1 MVMVPCETTPC
12 VLVFVRL
19 KTSPS
24 TFHLPGKSNFY
35 QTHYFRHF
43 FLPTLRH
50 AHCVWQRA
58 SKNSSCN
65 TKFVKVRV
73 TIGVWEMRDKTGL
86 APPIC
91 FHVLTCF
98 HCFVRKH
105 HIYTNTQILIQIQI
119 LKYKYKH
126 NLPSAAGITRFYCF
140 VTSTSHFICFKVENT
155 AISWHHTLS
164 LLCQK
169 NIHFTF
175 HSLQSCE
182 YVERLLAALSACS
195 IPTLV
200 SQAVTIRSTFQFDE
214 ME

>member
-1 MVMVPCETTPC
+1 M
-12 VLVFVRL
+12 
-19 KTSPS
+19 
-24 TFHLPGKSNFY
+24 
-35 QTHYFRHF
+35 
-43 FLPTLRH
+43 
-50 AHCVWQRA
+50 
-58 SKNSSCN
+58 
-65 TKFVKVRV
+65 KVRV

-182 YVERLLAALSACS
+182 YVERLLAVLSACS

-200 SQAVTIRSTFQFDE
+200 SDNKKYFSI
-214 ME
+214 